1 MTIVEKLKLSFE
13 MLGGVAKLN
22 DIYKVFKKIDKDTTK
37 NSTKIIRNHI
47 YYNCKTLDRFNGEDL
62 FRSIYGRGEGVYSLT
77 HYFNN
82 DEDAKFIYELKR
94 ERIKVWEKLKRK
106 KIKDQ
111 RVIINNKLIKKL
123 KIHKGERGIYR
134 DVTNTRKSIF
144 KDGLTLSV
152 LDTGKIY
159 DDVLTDSHLEYHYPT
174 TEQRTTDLGE
184 INSLKEAEKYN
195 LPIFIVLG
203 VNTETSKKEL
213 RFGYIKNHNDQ
224 QKTILIEFDNNKELI
239 LTPKYENYIDT
250 HISEDELPLFQKRKK
265 KNILAKSRANNQPKF
280 RADVFNYYQNEC
292 AVCGIKLFLDAAHI
306 IPIENYGTD
315 NKENGIILCKNH
327 HKAFDDNY
335 IKINPTSLRLEIS
348 KDNDE
353 KTLRI
358 NKENLKHL
366 KNKPAFKYLKWRYEN
381 YKPFK
386 S

>member
-47 YYNCKTLDRFNGEDL
+47 YYNCKSLDRFNGEDL

-335 IKINPTSLRLEIS
+335 IKINPSSLKLEIF
-348 KDNDE
+348 KECNKE
-353 KTLRI
+353 TLRI
-358 NKENLKHL
+358 DKKNLNHL
-366 KNKPAFKYLKWRYEN
+366 RNKPAFKYLKWRYEN
-381 YKPFK
+381 YK
-386 S
+386 